1 MATLSGGGG
10 ETTGGQPHLA
20 KQDLS
25 TLVRARASERERE
38 GGREKGVGGATQ
50 LRHLSMRTFS
60 LRYEE
65 SFESSS
71 EEGW

>member
-10 ETTGGQPHLA
+10 ETTGGQPHLS

-38 GGREKGVGGATQ
+38 GGRAREKGVGGATQ
-50 LRHLSMRTFS
+50 LRHLSIRAFS
-60 LRYEE
+60 LTYN
-65 SFESSS
+65 
-71 EEGW
+71 